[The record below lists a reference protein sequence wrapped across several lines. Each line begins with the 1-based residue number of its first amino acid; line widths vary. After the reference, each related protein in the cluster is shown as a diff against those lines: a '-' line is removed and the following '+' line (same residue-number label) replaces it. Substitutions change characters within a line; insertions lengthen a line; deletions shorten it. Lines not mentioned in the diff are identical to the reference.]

1 MERGDKVR
9 CPPVRIVTIK
19 NSKVKPINCRVPAPV
34 PAHYRKSADK
44 QIRDFLRAG
53 IIERCHHHTPW
64 LSRGLFIGKKQ
75 EEGKELKVR
84 LVADFKD
91 VNMVL
96 KSPNY
101 PNEGSESLLKQI
113 DPEAEVFCTLDFS
126 HGYYQVEIDKR
137 DRDLFS
143 FVVPQGKY
151 RFCRLAQ
158 GSKPASDLFNIITDD
173 EIRSIPESKKNMDDI
188 LLAKRNYKLLE
199 PVIDK

>member
-1 MERGDKVR
+1 M
-9 CPPVRIVTIK
+9 
-19 NSKVKPINCRVPAPV
+19 
-34 PAHYRKSADK
+34 
-44 QIRDFLRAG
+44 
-53 IIERCHHHTPW
+53 
-64 LSRGLFIGKKQ
+64 
-75 EEGKELKVR
+75 KVR

-91 VNMVL
+91 VNMVI

-113 DPEAEVFCTLDFS
+113 DPEAQVFCTLDFS

-137 DRDLFS
+137 DHDLFS
-143 FVVPQGKY
+143 FVIPQGKY

-188 LLAKRNYKLLE
+188 LLAQRNYRLLE
-199 PVIDK
+199 PVIDKLLMICRKKNLKLNPTKFKIGNEVDFGGTRL